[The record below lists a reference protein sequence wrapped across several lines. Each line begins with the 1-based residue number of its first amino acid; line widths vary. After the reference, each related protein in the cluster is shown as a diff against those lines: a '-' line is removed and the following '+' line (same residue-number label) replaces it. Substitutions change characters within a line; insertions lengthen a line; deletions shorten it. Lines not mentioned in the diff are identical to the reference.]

1 MKKWYVKTDNE
12 KNYVIFEEDNSE
24 AEFNDV
30 AFGMCMNNNIPCLIP
45 CSVSRSD
52 NKRIIMYNVSS
63 YQTMQELLENETS
76 FDLISSLFIDMCS
89 SIIMLRRYMID
100 TNSLIF
106 DTDKIYVDTLNAK
119 AKFLI
124 YPLNEKRAVDLR
136 DIFRNIIVKLKLNKQ
151 DSKNVGEILS
161 MLNKNK
167 FSAETFLADMKDPD
181 RNKNNGHNIRP
192 VSYAVKTESDR
203 IPSDRAENSAV
214 MSNFDAKEND
224 MHIPAPDPVRTEN
237 NKDNKKN
244 GSLINKL
251 FAPKKKT
258 VSKAKSSSMDGL
270 NIPGKENANTKKNIT
285 VLQNTSD
292 TDVTVPADDVT
303 AILTDMDQYPKL
315 RNKTTNE
322 TVTVDKD
329 MFKIGRDA
337 SLGLDMVINQK
348 LVSHYHASIR
358 CKNGAYYII
367 DENSTNHVFVNGQK
381 IPVNDNFRL
390 NDGDVIK
397 IGSEEFVFEL

>member
-124 YPLNEKRAVDLR
+124 YPLNEKRTVDLR

-181 RNKNNGHNIRP
+181 RNKNNVHNIRP
-192 VSYAVKTESDR
+192 VSYAVKTETDR

-214 MSNFDAKEND
+214 TANFEAKEND
-224 MHIPAPDPVRTEN
+224 MHIPAPDPLRVEN

-285 VLQNTSD
+285 VIQNTSD

-348 LVSHYHASIR
+348 SVSHYHASIR